1 MAKKDPT
8 PEEREAQLRAFQQ
21 AARELECDDDSE
33 RFDERMKKL
42 AQSKCAAPKTKSES
56 KQ

>member
-21 AARELECDDDSE
+21 AARDLECDNNAE
-33 RFDERMKKL
+33 RFDQRLKKI
-42 AQSKCAAPKTKSES
+42 ATAPKS
-56 KQ
+56 KDSK